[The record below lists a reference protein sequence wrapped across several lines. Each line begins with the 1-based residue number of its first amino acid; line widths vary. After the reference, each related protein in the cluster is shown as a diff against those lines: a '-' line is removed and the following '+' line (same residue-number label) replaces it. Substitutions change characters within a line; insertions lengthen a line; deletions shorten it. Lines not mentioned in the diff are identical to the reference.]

1 MMPGSEILSFAAD
14 KYNSYPAEV
23 VRFFVHPDFAEISPG
38 GYIQVLFPPELRVEN
53 YDLANHAHGQQVFS
67 SEQSGNTLLRWE
79 WASHAASFESE
90 LVITTRVS
98 ANAPSGYLTSQVS
111 LYNPHGNPVFLEDL
125 RVKVNR
131 LAESLKFLPE
141 IYQRDDFTS
150 RFLMLFESFWKPISR
165 QIDSAYT
172 TFDPYLTPPEF
183 LPWLGSWF
191 GLVLEDDLP
200 EERKRDLLAQIAPI
214 FAKRGTKQALITFLK
229 MYTGGEVDVTEYI
242 DSNLVLQ
249 NTSHLGYQMALGHAN
264 RPNSFDVF
272 LQVPKEAVPAGDD
285 EKLRRQ
291 QYARRVETLI
301 NMFKPAHTYFR
312 LKIDFATK

>member
-1 MMPGSEILSFAAD
+1 MMLASDTLSFAAD

-23 VRFFVHPDFAEISPG
+23 VRFFVHPDFAEIPQG
-38 GYIQVLFPPELRVEN
+38 DHILVVFPPELRVEHFE
-53 YDLANHAHGQQVFS
+53 LANHTHGQQVITGEKS
-67 SEQSGNTLLRWE
+67 DNTFLRWE
-79 WASHAASFESE
+79 WDKKAAAFESE
-90 LVITTRVS
+90 LVVSTRVR
-98 ANAPSGYLTSQVS
+98 ANTPTGYLTSQVS
-111 LYNPHGNPVFLEDL
+111 LYSPEGNPVLLEEL
-125 RVKVNR
+125 RVKINR

-165 QIDSAYT
+165 QIDTAYT
-172 TFDPYLTPPEF
+172 YFDPYLTPAEF

-200 EERKRDLLAQIAPI
+200 EERKRDLLAQIAPV

-229 MYTGGEVDVTEYI
+229 MYTGGEVSVTEYI

-249 NTSHLGYQMALGHAN
+249 NTSHLGYQMALGHEN

-272 LQVPKEAVPAGDD
+272 LQVPKDAVPAGDD

-291 QYARRVETLI
+291 QYTRRVETLI

-312 LKIDFATK
+312 LKIDFCH